1 MMMMMNDETD
11 HATNAAT
18 DDNNNDNTTQM
29 THHQQHL
36 LTQTQLENIEQEIK
50 STQPLTSHLLPIH
63 VLLQQYCGGGI
74 TMNSDNEN
82 NGMTRSGGDDD
93 DHAIV
98 IMQQQQQQQQQ
109 KQQLHPGFAKAAT
122 YLSTKYKS
130 LRKVRGDG
138 NCYYRA
144 FLYSLC
150 EHLLRSLLIRNDNHH
165 HHHHHHHHAE
175 FTRLKEFVH
184 KSLKWVCQY
193 GYDEYTIDMFW
204 EELVELFNF
213 IEGATTT
220 TSTTTSTTGSCEL
233 GDENNDDD
241 DDDGKPKR
249 GTTSRNVRF
258 ENAMH
263 QLHSKLNEENATSD
277 YCTWFM
283 RVMAAAQMKSNPDRY
298 LPYVMAENYYDIA
311 TFCCKEVE
319 PMGRECGMVQVS
331 ALAECMGVR
340 VRIEYMDGRMTG
352 GSGGV
357 DEGREV
363 ATHVFGEGDNGNDD
377 ITAANNNVDRTTI
390 TLLYRPGHYD
400 ILYRQ

>member
-1 MMMMMNDETD
+1 
-11 HATNAAT
+11 
-18 DDNNNDNTTQM
+18 
-29 THHQQHL
+29 
-36 LTQTQLENIEQEIK
+36 
-50 STQPLTSHLLPIH
+50 LLPIH

-82 NGMTRSGGDDD
+82 NGMTRSGGDDGDDD

-98 IMQQQQQQQQQ
+98 IMQQQQQQQQ

-165 HHHHHHHHAE
+165 HHHHHHAE

-213 IEGATTT
+213 IEGAT
-220 TSTTTSTTGSCEL
+220 TTTSTTGSCEL

-263 QLHSKLNEENATSD
+263 QLHSKLNEENAVSAIDNIPLYLRRELSSTLSLHHFSLSPSHSLTNHLLFCIQLINKTSD

-311 TFCCKEVE
+311 TFCSKEVE